1 MRLRLASVACA
12 FAALAAAPVPAPA
25 QYNLYF
31 GNFHAHCNLSDDAAG
46 PLSGTPGTAY
56 QYARDV
62 ADIDILAL
70 TDHTHYMSALEY
82 SQLQSA
88 ANSWTSNGTF
98 VAIAAQEHGSLST
111 TVTGAFGH
119 MNVWEAAQ
127 LINQDLYRY
136 NLPGT
141 YQWVASNVD
150 DTIGAPLVAGFNH
163 PYSGS
168 GAGVWDQFHDFQYDA
183 NGDACMRF
191 IEVLNGKR
199 TASYENEYFEAL
211 GKGWHIGALG
221 NQDNHEGSWGDQENN
236 VGRIPLTGVWAPALT
251 KADVL
256 QALAARRTFAMEV
269 SPATDRI
276 SMEFKADGNWMGSQY
291 STAADSIQFH
301 ASVSSGSGIATLQL
315 FRNGTFIKSVGIG
328 GASGTWD
335 TFDTPGPGDFHYVL
349 KLNQADGDHAWSSP
363 IWVHSTSDFS
373 LPLSAVA
380 QDDGSGFPTLWFQS
394 VTVQGLVTVDT
405 DSLSTIDNIFYIQ
418 DATAGLMVQQFGVQT
433 QHLTAGDNVLVTG
446 TIDTFQGQTFL
457 SSPTSIQ
464 VLSQGG
470 DAPTPIVI
478 GTNDL
483 ATAGETWENMLVE
496 LRDVA
501 VTGGTWPAPGFDGTV
516 TIDDGTGPVTLVIDK
531 DTPLDD
537 MGAPAEP
544 TFWVRGVVVQRAP
557 SPPYTCCWALLPR
570 FGTDIFQPVGV
581 DVIEL
586 PSHHETRATALF
598 PPQPNPVRASTRVRF
613 DLAGQGTRPVR
624 VDVYDVN
631 GRHVRTLVN
640 GALPPGE
647 FEVSWDGRARAGKR
661 VAAGVYFVRLDA
673 SGTELSRKVVVLE

>member
-1 MRLRLASVACA
+1 MRLRLASAAGVL
-12 FAALAAAPVPAPA
+12 AALAAAPVPATA
-25 QYNLYF
+25 QYNLYY

-46 PLSGTPGTAY
+46 PLSGTPGTAF
-56 QYARDV
+56 QYARDT

-70 TDHTHYMSALEY
+70 TDHSHYMSALEY

-127 LINQDLYRY
+127 VINQSLYRY
-136 NLPGT
+136 DLPGT
-141 YQWVASNVD
+141 YQWIASNVD
-150 DTIGAPLVAGFNH
+150 ETIGAPLVAGFNH
-163 PYSGS
+163 PYTGS

-183 NGDACMRF
+183 NGDAGMRF
-191 IEVLNGKR
+191 IEVMNGKR

-236 VGRIPLTGVWAPALT
+236 VGKIPLTGVWAPALT

-269 SPATDRI
+269 SPVTDRI
-276 SMEFKADGNWMGSQY
+276 SMEFTADGNWMGSQY
-291 STAADSIQFH
+291 ATAADSVHFH
-301 ASVSSGSGIATLQL
+301 ASVSAGSGIATLQL
-315 FRNGTFIKSVGIG
+315 FRNGTFIKSVGVG
-328 GASGTWD
+328 GTSGTWD

-349 KLNQADGDHAWSSP
+349 KLNQADGDRAWSSP

-380 QDDGSGFPTLWFQS
+380 QDDASGFPALWFQS

-405 DSLSTIDNIFYIQ
+405 DSLSVTDNIFYIQ
-418 DATAGLMVQQFGVQT
+418 DPTAGLMVQEFGVQT
-433 QHLTAGDNVLVTG
+433 LHLTAGDNVLVTG

-478 GTNDL
+478 TTNDL
-483 ATAGETWENMLVE
+483 ATAGEAWENMLVE

-501 VTGGTWPAPGFDGTV
+501 VTGGSWPAPGFDGTV
-516 TIDDGTGPVTLVIDK
+516 TIDDGSGPVPLILDK

-586 PSHHETRATALF
+586 PSHHDTRATVLHA
-598 PPQPNPVRASTRVRF
+598 PQPNPVRASTRVRF
-613 DLAGQGTRPVR
+613 DLAGRDAQPVR
-624 VDVYDVN
+624 VDVYEVN

-647 FEVSWDGRARAGKR
+647 FEVSWDGRARGGKR
-661 VAAGVYFVRLDA
+661 VAAGVYFVRLAAPDA
-673 SGTELSRKVVVLE
+673 QLSRKVVVLE